1 MTTKNGFYIIILYC
15 TVINHLTNNRFHL
28 DNTIFELWNLM
39 WVVSLLSA
47 VSLKVHAVKVI
58 VLPGFATI
66 LTAYI
71 KIYIFLLF
79 SSINSHIK
87 DVTCA
92 CKACKCAS
100 NPINVHSHKM
110 TITNANPIYT

>member
-1 MTTKNGFYIIILYC
+1 
-15 TVINHLTNNRFHL
+15 
-28 DNTIFELWNLM
+28 M
-39 WVVSLLSA
+39 WAVSLLPV
-47 VSLKVHAVKVI
+47 VSLKVHAVEFI
-58 VLPGFATI
+58 VLPGFATT

-71 KIYIFLLF
+71 KIYICLF